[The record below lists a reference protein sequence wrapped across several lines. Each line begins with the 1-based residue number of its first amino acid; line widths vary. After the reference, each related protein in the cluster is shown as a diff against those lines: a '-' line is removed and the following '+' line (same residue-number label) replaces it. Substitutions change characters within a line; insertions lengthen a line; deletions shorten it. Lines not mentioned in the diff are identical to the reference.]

1 MTRSIRSLAGA
12 LAAGVLLA
20 VAPRAA
26 DSSVGGHY
34 HSIYRNPA
42 NEYGR
47 GRAAG
52 AVR

>member
-12 LAAGVLLA
+12 LAAA
-20 VAPRAA
+20 
-26 DSSVGGHY
+26 GGHY
-34 HSIYRNPA
+34 HSIYHNPA

-52 AVR
+52 R

>member
-12 LAAGVLLA
+12 LAAA
-20 VAPRAA
+20 
-26 DSSVGGHY
+26 GGHY

-47 GRAAG
+47 GRAASPG
-52 AVR
+52 R

>member
-12 LAAGVLLA
+12 LGACLLLA
-20 VAPRAA
+20 VTPAA
-26 DSSVGGHY
+26 VGHY

-47 GRAAG
+47 GPATGAG
-52 AVR
+52 R